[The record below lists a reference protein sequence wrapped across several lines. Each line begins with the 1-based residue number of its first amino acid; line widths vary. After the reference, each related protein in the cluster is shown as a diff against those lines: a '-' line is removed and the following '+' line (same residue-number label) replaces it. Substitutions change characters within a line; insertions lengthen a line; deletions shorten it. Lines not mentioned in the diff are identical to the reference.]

1 MTAGF
6 TKDSNIHIKSTS
18 TKQKIDKFD
27 VIKIKK
33 FCASKDTIKEIK
45 DNPQEKIFSNHIS
58 DKGLV
63 PRIYKEL
70 FSSVQLLSCV

>member
-6 TKDSNIHIKSTS
+6 TKNSRYTLKAQAQN
-18 TKQKIDKFD
+18 IDKFD

-33 FCASKDTIKEIK
+33 FYASKNTIKEIK
-45 DNPQEKIFSNHIS
+45 DNPQEKIFANHIS

-70 FSSVQLLSCV
+70 FSSVQSLSRV